1 MSFGFL
7 LNLNPGFFFSK
18 VVSKTACEGEE
29 MKLDCAAGNIRIVEA
44 IFGRTEG
51 SNVCSSTKI
60 KTVECRSTTSETI
73 VKSVCDGKRNC
84 SITVLNNV
92 LGGDPC
98 PGTYKY
104 LNVTFTCL

>member
-1 MSFGFL
+1 
-7 LNLNPGFFFSK
+7 
-18 VVSKTACEGEE
+18 
-29 MKLDCAAGNIRIVEA
+29 MKLDCAAGNISIVEA
-44 IFGRTEG
+44 IFGRTED

-60 KTVECRSTTSETI
+60 KTLECRSTTSEAI
-73 VKSVCDGKRNC
+73 VKSECDGKPNC
-84 SITVLNNV
+84 SIPVLNNV